1 MTFRLMAA
9 GVSVLVML
17 VVVGVFVRVNRGLV
31 AVRMAVVAMRFG
43 LMPVLVLMLVFAV
56 AAHQSSLLL
65 LLLR

>member
-1 MTFRLMAA
+1 MAA

-31 AVRMAVVAMRFG
+31 AVLMAVVAMRFG

-56 AAHQSSLLL
+56 AAHHSSLLL
-65 LLLR
+65 LLLS

>member
-9 GVSVLVML
+9 GVSMLVML

-31 AVRMAVVAMRFG
+31 AVLMAVVAMRFG